1 MPTAYE
7 KEERGKIEVKGKG
20 EMTTF
25 WINGKSGRSAP
36 TKDEVSIGEIRF
48 YYLRFYNQ
56 SIFLC
61 LLGMMN
67 MLIYLFQ
74 VFPKDPADEK
84 AAEEAA
90 KE

>member
-36 TKDEVSIGEIRF
+36 TKDEVSMRALVKIDFTIVYF
-48 YYLRFYNQ
+48 NV
-56 SIFLC
+56 
-61 LLGMMN
+61 LL
-67 MLIYLFQ
+67 
-74 VFPKDPADEK
+74 E
-84 AAEEAA
+84 
-90 KE
+90 

>member
-36 TKDEVSIGEIRF
+36 TKDEVSMRAPVKLNSTNKIK
-48 YYLRFYNQ
+48 
-56 SIFLC
+56 
-61 LLGMMN
+61 
-67 MLIYLFQ
+67 IYLYAFL
-74 VFPKDPADEK
+74 E
-84 AAEEAA
+84 
-90 KE
+90 

>member
-36 TKDEVSIGEIRF
+36 TKDEVSMRALVKFDFII
-48 YYLRFYNQ
+48 
-56 SIFLC
+56 
-61 LLGMMN
+61 
-67 MLIYLFQ
+67 
-74 VFPKDPADEK
+74 
-84 AAEEAA
+84 
-90 KE
+90 

>member
-36 TKDEVSIGEIRF
+36 TKDEVSIKALVRFDFAIKIEIYF
-48 YYLRFYNQ
+48 YA
-56 SIFLC
+56 FL
-61 LLGMMN
+61 
-67 MLIYLFQ
+67 
-74 VFPKDPADEK
+74 E
-84 AAEEAA
+84 
-90 KE
+90 

>member
-36 TKDEVSIGEIRF
+36 TKDEVSIKAFGKFDFTNKIKIYF
-48 YYLRFYNQ
+48 YA
-56 SIFLC
+56 FL
-61 LLGMMN
+61 
-67 MLIYLFQ
+67 
-74 VFPKDPADEK
+74 K
-84 AAEEAA
+84 
-90 KE
+90 

>member
-36 TKDEVSIGEIRF
+36 TKDEVSMRASVKF
-48 YYLRFYNQ
+48 N
-56 SIFLC
+56 ST
-61 LLGMMN
+61 N
-67 MLIYLFQ
+67 
-74 VFPKDPADEK
+74 KDS
-84 AAEEAA
+84 
-90 KE
+90 

>member
-36 TKDEVSIGEIRF
+36 TKDEVSMRASVKSNFTNKIR
-48 YYLRFYNQ
+48 
-56 SIFLC
+56 
-61 LLGMMN
+61 
-67 MLIYLFQ
+67 IYLYAFL
-74 VFPKDPADEK
+74 E
-84 AAEEAA
+84 
-90 KE
+90 